1 MLPAPGESKKHV
13 WFWFE
18 VDSVFQPARWNRLA
32 GSLLLYFLIVAC
44 TYFLSVTG
52 DVKNPCF
59 CYLFNLRSYII
70 MGKNV
75 RRRLKESMGTLDTM
89 FSQKTKKAKK
99 GFRFDIK

>member
-1 MLPAPGESKKHV
+1 MES
-13 WFWFE
+13 
-18 VDSVFQPARWNRLA
+18 PCRLFTSILSYC
-32 GSLLLYFLIVAC
+32 GVYVYS
-44 TYFLSVTG
+44 LSVTG

-89 FSQKTKKAKK
+89 FSQETKKAKK

>member
-1 MLPAPGESKKHV
+1 
-13 WFWFE
+13 
-18 VDSVFQPARWNRLA
+18 
-32 GSLLLYFLIVAC
+32 
-44 TYFLSVTG
+44 
-52 DVKNPCF
+52 
-59 CYLFNLRSYII
+59 